1 MCETH
6 TSTAVVINGATT
18 TTSEGN
24 WTLRAPTI
32 RVAWQTSDLYRWW
45 LAANA
50 TTSTNSFDVAS
61 TSSPT
66 ASISGS
72 TDTPTADQASPR
84 LSTGAKAGIGTG
96 VAVVGLMI
104 AAIVLFFS
112 RRRNRKT
119 QNDSE
124 EKTDAFTKSELPGE
138 SKKQAEIAG
147 ENVYEAEQQ
156 QKPNEADNRN
166 TRAELEGDWTGWE
179 APALLEVEL
188 SREGP
193 DTSLTPGNRL
203 RNSIQ
208 QTPVEMTARQ

>member
-1 MCETH
+1 M
-6 TSTAVVINGATT
+6 
-18 TTSEGN
+18 
-24 WTLRAPTI
+24 
-32 RVAWQTSDLYRWW
+32 
-45 LAANA
+45 
-50 TTSTNSFDVAS
+50 
-61 TSSPT
+61 
-66 ASISGS
+66 
-72 TDTPTADQASPR
+72 
-84 LSTGAKAGIGTG
+84 
-96 VAVVGLMI
+96 GLMI

-124 EKTDAFTKSELPGE
+124 EKTDAFTKSELPGK